1 MDFSR
6 CCAIVGS
13 AAFDAKHFLAER
25 DAGRFACVL
34 AADGG
39 FAHLESIGV
48 APDVALGDFDSLGYI
63 PEAPCVVR
71 HPVMKDATDLELAFD
86 WLWCNGYTSA
96 VVYGAL
102 GGRLDQTMATQ
113 QTLIHFARC
122 GMNVAA
128 VGEGY
133 LIIALSSHGRRQ
145 ASMLQQSESDA
156 DISEILESPDE
167 LAVKC
172 DFLSANHRAIE
183 ACSYSASLTIS
194 AGIEGIISLC
204 AMGGD
209 AKGVTE
215 QGLLYEIENA
225 TLPCD
230 SALGVSNEFTGR
242 AAYIEVADG
251 DVLVFMP
258 AVALSLLA

>member
-1 MDFSR
+1 MEFSR
-6 CCAIVGS
+6 CCAVVGS
-13 AAFDAKHFLAER
+13 ASFDAEHFLTER
-25 DAGRFACVL
+25 VAGRFACVL
-34 AADGG
+34 AVDGG

-63 PEAPCVVR
+63 PDAPCVER
-71 HPVMKDATDLELAFD
+71 HPVMKDATDLELALD
-86 WLWCNGYTSA
+86 WLWRKGYKSA

-113 QTLIHFARC
+113 QTLMHFARC
-122 GMNVAA
+122 GMEVAA

-133 LIIALSSHGRRQ
+133 AIIALSSRREGQ
-145 ASMLQQSESDA
+145 AFVRQQSELDA
-156 DISEILESPDE
+156 DTLKSFDSPKLKHD
-167 LAVKC
+167 
-172 DFLSANHRAIE
+172 LSPLNHRISKTY
-183 ACSYSASLTIS
+183 SYTASLTIA
-194 AGIEGIISLC
+194 AGIEGIISVC

-215 QGLLYEIENA
+215 QGLLYEIQNA

-230 SALGVSNEFTGR
+230 SSFGVSNEFTGS